1 MAESTTLFAELSI
14 KELDDFRT
22 VLLSAAEA
30 ASEKTLPL
38 FRSRLDID
46 NKLTAGY
53 DPVTE
58 ADRGAEKAIRDV
70 ISKTFPDHAII
81 GEEWDDKLTGSHFAW
96 VIDPID
102 GTRAFVSGV
111 PVWGTLIGVTY
122 KGRAIAGL
130 MAQPFTDEI
139 YLASHGRSELL
150 HRGQSTPLISS
161 QATRLGL
168 ATLFTTS
175 PGLFT
180 GPGQR
185 AGFDALEQEVQLSRY
200 GTDCYAYCLLAAG
213 HVDLI
218 VEPRMNTYDIAAL
231 VPIIEN
237 AGGVVATWDGERPES
252 GGDIIA
258 AATPELMEAA
268 LSVIKR
274 HLPADG

>member
-1 MAESTTLFAELSI
+1 MAESTTLFAEVGETTLNDIRS
-14 KELDDFRT
+14 
-22 VLLSAAEA
+22 VLLAAAEA
-30 ASEKTLPL
+30 ASAETLPL

-46 NKLTAGY
+46 NKLTSGY

-58 ADRGAEKAIRDV
+58 ADRGAEKAIREV
-70 ISKTFPDHAII
+70 IAKTFPDHAII

-96 VIDPID
+96 IIDPVD

-122 KGRAIAGL
+122 NGRAIAGL
-130 MAQPFTDEI
+130 MAQPFTGET
-139 YLASHGRSELL
+139 YLASHGRAELI
-150 HRGQSTPLISS
+150 HKGQSTPLIASD
-161 QATRLGL
+161 ATRLGL
-168 ATLFTTS
+168 STLFTTT
-175 PGLFT
+175 PALFT

-185 AGFDALEQEVQLSRY
+185 AGFDALEEEVQLSRY

-268 LSVIKR
+268 LEVMRR
-274 HLPADG
+274 HLPA